1 MHAFANPFS
10 RGEVILAIISAGL
23 GFAVADFV
31 DRYLATYDPSAA
43 TPPTD
48 RFTGGTNGTLANT
61 LNISSPPSMIRL
73 GAGVG
78 VTALFGLGAY
88 VVKNS
93 LGRSALQGAMV
104 GAGVNLFKLVWN
116 AWVMG
121 NLLKPA
127 AADQATMQ
135 KSLGARLYPAEVVA
149 AQNLASNPPA
159 YTSPQGLNRA
169 PQQQQ
174 HMPAAPPPARPQGVG
189 DPGPFAIA
197 PAAPPAPQGLARP
210 AAPANTNG
218 AGKIPYNPL
227 MFTLTGS

>member
-1 MHAFANPFS
+1 MLGGLEILSVFASVPF
-10 RGEVILAIISAGL
+10 V
-23 GFAVADFV
+23 
-31 DRYLATYDPSAA
+31 
-43 TPPTD
+43 PPVK
-48 RFTGGTNGTLANT
+48 RSVGG
-61 LNISSPPSMIRL
+61 
-73 GAGVG
+73 
-78 VTALFGLGAY
+78 
-88 VVKNS
+88 
-93 LGRSALQGAMV
+93 
-104 GAGVNLFKLVWN
+104 
-116 AWVMG
+116 
-121 NLLKPA
+121 
-127 AADQATMQ
+127 
-135 KSLGARLYPAEVVA
+135 VA

-189 DPGPFAIA
+189 DPGPFATA